1 MNPTPET
8 SGRRDF
14 RRCAACRELKTGVR
28 FDPLSG
34 RLICE
39 DCRASGAPGTCQE
52 DDQHEAAER
61 RERAWEV
68 LGL

>member
-39 DCRASGAPGTCQE
+39 DCRASGAPGTCPPE
-52 DDQHEAAER
+52 PVVREAVR
-61 RERAWEV
+61 R
-68 LGL
+68 